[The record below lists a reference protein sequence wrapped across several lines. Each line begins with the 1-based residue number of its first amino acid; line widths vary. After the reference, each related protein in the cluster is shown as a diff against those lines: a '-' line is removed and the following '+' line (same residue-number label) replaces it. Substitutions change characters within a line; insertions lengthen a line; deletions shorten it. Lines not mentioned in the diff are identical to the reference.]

1 MQLDAVYVVQ
11 TKKVPR
17 TNISSVGYQDRPQP
31 HHMVLSKVLI
41 CRVLLYKG
49 AKTEKALEYLYSGL
63 MNKSPVIDQL
73 TVSPVSL
80 GTTTRDW
87 ACILH
92 RRSHSEMTED
102 HCPCPETYQNF
113 NSYFYFH

>member
-1 MQLDAVYVVQ
+1 
-11 TKKVPR
+11 
-17 TNISSVGYQDRPQP
+17 
-31 HHMVLSKVLI
+31 MVLSKVLI
-41 CRVLLYKG
+41 CRVFLYKG

-102 HCPCPETYQNF
+102 HCPCPDTYQNF